1 MVQRLAALAA
11 FVEGS
16 SWDLS
21 IDAGNFTAT
30 CNSSSGEVWCPL
42 VTSVGTAYTY
52 AHNFKNY
59 TLKINEP
66 GMVVLWRLRQKD

>member
-21 IDAGNFTAT
+21 IDAGNFTTT

-52 AHNFKNY
+52 AHNF
-59 TLKINEP
+59 
-66 GMVVLWRLRQKD
+66 

>member
-21 IDAGNFTAT
+21 IDVGNFTTT

-42 VTSVGTAYTY
+42 VTSVALHTHT
-52 AHNFKNY
+52 HTILKN
-59 TLKINEP
+59 IS
-66 GMVVLWRLRQKD
+66 